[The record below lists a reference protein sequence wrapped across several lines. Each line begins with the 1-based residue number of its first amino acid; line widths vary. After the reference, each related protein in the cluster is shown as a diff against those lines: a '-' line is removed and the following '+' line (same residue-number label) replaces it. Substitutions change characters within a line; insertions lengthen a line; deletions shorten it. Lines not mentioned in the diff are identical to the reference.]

1 MRKVISLRIRNSAL
15 AESRPDSHQQHNGLV
30 MRQSKYT
37 QLAVVALSPIAFSLF
52 IDGHGHRIFS
62 PSDGARLRLAY
73 PWQGDGTVLST
84 IQEGAG
90 GLQEGDIVV
99 AVGGRSM
106 EEWVQSLINFGA
118 ERPEWH
124 VGQIVDYRVKRGEE
138 LLEYQSG
145 GGTDRET
152 TA

>member
-1 MRKVISLRIRNSAL
+1 MRRLISLRIRNYTL

-37 QLAVVALSPIAFSLF
+37 QLAVVALSFIAFSLF
-52 IDGHGHRIFS
+52 IADHGLRVFS
-62 PSDGARLRLAY
+62 PSDGARLRLIY
-73 PWQGDGTVLST
+73 PWQSDGVVLST

-106 EEWVQSLINFGA
+106 EEWVQSLLDFGI
-118 ERPEWH
+118 ERPEWQ
-124 VGQIVDYRVKRGEE
+124 VGQIVEYQVKRGEE
-138 LLEYQSG
+138 LLEIPIRWRY
-145 GGTDRET
+145 
-152 TA
+152 